1 MKSFGQLISEQPV
14 HDKLDQLTHNIPLS
28 KKRLKQMA
36 LPSSLSLKFD
46 FDSWQGYHPP
56 SNSSKVVF
64 DEIQYL
70 IGLQEFRD
78 QWETD
83 MRMHDTK
90 VMKAFRNYVDK
101 HDLEVDLDRIKDIS
115 DQADTIILSLK
126 RFYNR
131 PRPKVLADKL
141 DIGFSFFPLKTAETP
156 SYPSGHATHG
166 RLVAKLVAD
175 EVPFKHRADI
185 LRLGDDIGEG
195 RMVAGAH
202 YPSDTEFGHRLGDE
216 LYRLSTELQEPEL
229 TLETLEESIEYD
241 NSDMNLFAVK
251 VADDIDNQIGSVN
264 AEISKDD
271 RSGKSNS
278 KKIGVQAVLPANK
291 RIAFTGYANDIIKSD
306 EDLEQV
312 KVASGR
318 MQKDFAFRHKDI
330 DKYVYVNTRPDG
342 KLGGGSKADPNEL
355 MTACLCTLSSV
366 PKVETIEDL
375 DALIEKVK
383 GIASSGKVVGY
394 KAVEVEALEKDY
406 GNLCQAISAAEVII
420 KNGGGSANKV
430 YLTGQAW
437 DNDVKGFQM
446 NRYGMKDFNSS
457 DFIIRK
463 GNNHIGISL
472 KKKKSATTGDPTLIN
487 KSFRSLLNG
496 SQFNKVRDDLDTA
509 AGVFYVKVVRLAQ
522 RFQKMK
528 PNIAVDSDG
537 NKWLNQTMLDK
548 LTPSGKGI
556 NNKNWGDFVRNL
568 PNDLVN
574 YQLKKSKSLFKP
586 MADVIINNADLFADQ
601 LIKLIIKADLK
612 ELQKVNFDFAL
623 VTGLGRYL
631 PSKGPVIESGEYNSI
646 DIMTTKVNDLLKT
659 GKPSMKLNERKTQAF
674 DRGATAAML
683 HLNLNIGSTPI
694 CDITLRYKGNFSGAP
709 SFLATFSKEF
719 KQALK

>member
-36 LPSSLSLKFD
+36 QPSSLSLKFD

-175 EVPFKHRADI
+175 EVPFQHRADI

-229 TLETLEESIEYD
+229 TLEMTLGAMQQQVADLDSGLEVVSNKRRIGNTGNLTSKQFAD
-241 NSDMNLFAVK
+241 KLDKDMGATNIKIIQPLQGKNQSSAFDMFEFEFDGDVYSVHLAGK
-251 VADDIDNQIGSVN
+251 VARGTTATTDNETSFLLVLSARQHG
-264 AEISKDD
+264 AKDD
-271 RSGKSNS
+271 EEDIKVKMIDKKVWSKVDGLDEQSAMALVAYMEEKPAWFLSHRKQVNVLIQKLGTTPPKRYIKDYTKYPINVQAKALYKENFNDALDLDKWNPADIWLEYGSLPTHKTLTDLNSFCYKSIKSVSGIIGVSLKKGSGKLSYINYDKEKEPYNL
-278 KKIGVQAVLPANK
+278 KKINLK
-291 RIAFTGYANDIIKSD
+291 MS
-306 EDLEQV
+306 
-312 KVASGR
+312 
-318 MQKDFAFRHKDI
+318 
-330 DKYVYVNTRPDG
+330 
-342 KLGGGSKADPNEL
+342 KLWAL
-355 MTACLCTLSSV
+355 AA
-366 PKVETIEDL
+366 TIEFEGPGL
-375 DALIEKVK
+375 D
-383 GIASSGKVVGY
+383 
-394 KAVEVEALEKDY
+394 
-406 GNLCQAISAAEVII
+406 
-420 KNGGGSANKV
+420 
-430 YLTGQAW
+430 
-437 DNDVKGFQM
+437 
-446 NRYGMKDFNSS
+446 
-457 DFIIRK
+457 
-463 GNNHIGISL
+463 GISL
-472 KKKKSATTGDPTLIN
+472 GFRIFGGKSTDVITGEAEKKGADAVQGKVKLTLLDQFTGQGFKKQITAVGGADILDYNRDTGKYSLTKEGLKKYKKVKTAWTIIKGKNLSFARGAQKNNYSNAFKNEKNFIDMLNKENLPENKGKAVIN
-487 KSFRSLLNG
+487 S
-496 SQFNKVRDDLDTA
+496 
-509 AGVFYVKVVRLAQ
+509 
-522 RFQKMK
+522 RFQTLMLCQ
-528 PNIAVDSDG
+528 IISSM
-537 NKWLNQTMLDK
+537 NKKDARK
-548 LTPSGKGI
+548 L
-556 NNKNWGDFVRNL
+556 
-568 PNDLVN
+568 
-574 YQLKKSKSLFKP
+574 
-586 MADVIINNADLFADQ
+586 A
-601 LIKLIIKADLK
+601 
-612 ELQKVNFDFAL
+612 LQ
-623 VTGLGRYL
+623 
-631 PSKGPVIESGEYNSI
+631 
-646 DIMTTKVNDLLKT
+646 LLKY
-659 GKPSMKLNERKTQAF
+659 GKSMSEWSAAHMKLE
-674 DRGATAAML
+674 
-683 HLNLNIGSTPI
+683 
-694 CDITLRYKGNFSGAP
+694 
-709 SFLATFSKEF
+709 
-719 KQALK
+719 